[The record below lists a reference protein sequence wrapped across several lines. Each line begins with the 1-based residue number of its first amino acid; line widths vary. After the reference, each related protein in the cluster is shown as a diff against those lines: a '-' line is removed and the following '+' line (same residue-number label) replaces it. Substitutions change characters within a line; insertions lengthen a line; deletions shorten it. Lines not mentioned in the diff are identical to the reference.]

1 MKKNVWI
8 ALPLFLLALCV
19 AAGTAF
25 LMLSQPANPQT
36 QETKR
41 FIIPRGQ
48 AVSIIGERLEEEGL
62 IRNSLVF
69 RMIVH
74 KEGLRNKI
82 QAGSF
87 DLSAGMNTTEIAQAL
102 TQGTNDVWVTIPEG
116 WRREEIARSLMEQE
130 LDNFDPKEFEYLS
143 QGKEGRL
150 FPDTY
155 LVPRQTTEEQLVG
168 LLERTFERKVL
179 EDLTEEIA
187 SSRYDFE
194 DALVMASIV
203 EREARGAEEMK
214 VVAGILW
221 NRIELGMPLQADAT
235 LQYAKGLNLQDG
247 SWWSPPTAA
256 DKKLS
261 SPFNTYLHPGLP
273 PRPISNPGL
282 NAIQAALHPA
292 ETSYLY
298 YLHDLE
304 GNIWY
309 AETLDQHNANVNAYL
324 R

>member
-8 ALPLFLLALCV
+8 ALPLLLLALFV

-25 LMLSQPANPQT
+25 LVLSRPADPST

-48 AVSIIGERLEEEGL
+48 AVSIIGERLEEDGL

-69 RMIVH
+69 RMIVQ

-116 WRREEIARSLMEQE
+116 WRREEIARSLTEQE
-130 LDNFDPKEFEYLS
+130 LDSFDPKEFDYLS

-168 LLERTFERKVL
+168 LLERTFERKVT
-179 EDLTEEIA
+179 EDLAAEIE
-187 SSRYDFE
+187 SSPYDFE
-194 DALVMASIV
+194 DALIMASVV

-256 DKKLS
+256 DKKLA

-292 ETSYLY
+292 ETPYLY
-298 YLHDLE
+298 YIHDLE